1 MPGRFD
7 ANKRNPPRPVSTQP
21 IYRTIDGTN
30 NNMGKTKAEWG
41 ATNIALAREIPAEYG
56 ATDTKNAMGG
66 TSRPSARQISNA
78 LCDEPVTTFSSKNL
92 STYVYVWGQF
102 LDHDM
107 VLTPSST
114 TESAPITLP
123 ANEPFFTV
131 PISFTRSTI
140 FPGSGINTQRQQMN
154 LNTAWIDGYSA

>member
-1 MPGRFD
+1 MKINFLLRIPTLCFLLNIVSLQAQNHQLSDGLPGRFD
-7 ANKRNPPRPVSTQP
+7 QNRRNAPRTVNTQP
-21 IYRTIDGTN
+21 AFRSYDGTN
-30 NNMGKTKAEWG
+30 NNIAKTKAEWG

-66 TSRPSARQISNA
+66 TGRPSARQISNA
-78 LCDEPVTTFSSKNL
+78 ICDEPVTTFSSKNL

-114 TESAPITLP
+114 TE
-123 ANEPFFTV
+123 
-131 PISFTRSTI
+131 
-140 FPGSGINTQRQQMN
+140 
-154 LNTAWIDGYSA
+154 